1 MLIGVGGGGGGGGAG
16 SRGNVEHEGIVQIT
30 GLTSTLCG

>member
-1 MLIGVGGGGGGGGAG
+1 MGGGGGGRGGWAG
-16 SRGNVEHEGIVQIT
+16 SRGNVEHEGVVQIT